1 MGNPEESK
9 LVAWC
14 LGLAFALTVGLLVA
28 ATVARGAVIE
38 ARERCESW
46 LQGPL

>member
-1 MGNPEESK
+1 MGNPEDSR

-14 LGLAFALTVGLLVA
+14 LGLAFVLTIGLLVA

-38 ARERCESW
+38 ARDRLDDW
-46 LQGPL
+46 MQAPL